1 MIESS
6 FPQTGI
12 GAILKTFRMK
22 VSPRQRDYRWREHHV
37 KTLFEDLAK
46 AMDSDDQEYFLGT
59 IVSIPDEDGVL
70 DIIDGQHRLATTSI
84 LLSRIRAFLLPTE
97 PGIAKSLES
106 FLSEYDRHQRSDVNK
121 LKLNLTDNDF
131 FGKWLLSPDLPPV
144 LPDSASLSHKRLRAA
159 FVTAANHVKAI
170 VATVNEKGY
179 GDKLN
184 KWIDLIEKKATII
197 LFRVPSRGNAY
208 KMFETLNDRG
218 LRTTQADLVKNYL
231 FGRAG
236 DREAEAMHSW
246 AKMVG
251 ALSSLQSED
260 ADVDDDKDDITVIF
274 LRCALMCIGG
284 FLRKNA
290 VYERVQNE
298 AKGPQTVISHLA
310 QLESLAR
317 TYERTFY
324 QDHEFWKPYPDSMR
338 YAIQMINEFDIK
350 PFRPALVAIADKF
363 DVKEATKSFQFFV
376 SLGVRMLIAA
386 STRSG
391 SVEETMAKV
400 AATIYKGEIKTTAKL
415 KEALADITPSDG
427 EFSTAFETA
436 TLSKGPLA
444 RYYLRS
450 MERVVQQTHY
460 PWFVPVEDKDLM
472 TLEHVLPEHSDGNW
486 PQFSEEEH
494 AAYWRRIGNLC
505 LLPKSLNCDLRSA
518 KEKEKFAVY
527 KDVPYELTR
536 QISEVKHWTKETI
549 AERQKGLSKLALKAW
564 PL

>member
-1 MIESS
+1 MIEST

-12 GAILKTFRMK
+12 GAVLKTFRMK

-70 DIIDGQHRLATTSI
+70 DIIDGQQRLATTSI

-106 FLSEYDRHQRSDVNK
+106 FLSEFDRHQRTEANK
-121 LKLNLTDNDF
+121 LRLNLTDNDF
-131 FGKWLLSPDLPPV
+131 FGKWLLSPELPPL
-144 LPDSASLSHKRLRAA
+144 LPDSAPLSHKRLRAA
-159 FVTAANHVKAI
+159 FVTAADHVKAI
-170 VATVNEKGY
+170 VAAVNEKGY
-179 GDKLN
+179 GNKLN

-236 DREAEAMHSW
+236 DREQEAMHSW

-251 ALSSLQSED
+251 ALSSLQSDD
-260 ADVDDDKDDITVIF
+260 ADDDKDDITVIF

-284 FLRKNA
+284 FLRRNA
-290 VYERVQNE
+290 VYERVQSE
-298 AKGPQTVISHLA
+298 AKGPQTVISHLG

-317 TYERTFY
+317 TYEHTFFR
-324 QDHEFWKPYPDSMR
+324 DHEFWKPYPDSMR
-338 YAIQMINEFDIK
+338 YAIQTINEFDIR
-350 PFRPALVAIADKF
+350 PFRPALVAIAAKF
-363 DVKEATKSFQFFV
+363 NEKEAAKAFQFFV
-376 SLGVRMLIAA
+376 SLGVRLLIAA

-391 SVEETMAKV
+391 SVEETMAK
-400 AATIYKGEIKTTAKL
+400 AAAAIYKGEIKTTAKL
-415 KEALADITPSDG
+415 KEALAMIAPSDG
-427 EFSTAFETA
+427 EFGAAFETA
-436 TLSKGPLA
+436 TLSKGTLA

-450 MERVVQQTHY
+450 LERVVQKTQY
-460 PWFVPVEDKDLM
+460 PWFMPTEDKDLM
-472 TLEHVLPEHSDGNW
+472 TLEHVLPEHADGNW

-505 LLPKSLNCDLRSA
+505 LLPKNLNCDLRSMG
-518 KEKEKFAVY
+518 EKKKFAVY
-527 KDVPYELTR
+527 KDVPYELTH
-536 QISEVKHWTKETI
+536 QISEVPHWTKETI
-549 AERQKGLSKLALKAW
+549 AERQRGLSKLALRAW